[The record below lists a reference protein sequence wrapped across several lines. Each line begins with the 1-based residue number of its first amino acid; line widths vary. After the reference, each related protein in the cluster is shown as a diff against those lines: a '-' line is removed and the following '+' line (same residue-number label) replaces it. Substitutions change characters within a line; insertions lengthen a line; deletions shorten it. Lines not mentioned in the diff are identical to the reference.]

1 VSTKRPRLYVFDH
14 ERPCKGS
21 PTQVDIKF
29 WIVANLTSQSI
40 RQLQSVGPLTTT
52 RSRHVF
58 LSFLAEPLPV
68 LLMVRYFSLAP
79 ITHFDGLP
87 SVHVLDRSVVSN
99 LAWIGVFVALDEPQ
113 AVTGSLDCRDG
124 AFNGVEDYIGYI
136 WRLNKCKSCAAP
148 V

>member
-1 VSTKRPRLYVFDH
+1 MQRQPNPSGHQILDRCQAHLAKHPAAPIRRPVNNDTLAPCFSFILGRTTASSFD
-14 ERPCKGS
+14 G
-21 PTQVDIKF
+21 Q
-29 WIVANLTSQSI
+29 
-40 RQLQSVGPLTTT
+40 
-52 RSRHVF
+52 
-58 LSFLAEPLPV
+58 
-68 LLMVRYFSLAP
+68 VRYFSLAP
-79 ITHFDGLP
+79 VTHFDGLP